1 MRQINI
7 RNLFRMRK
15 QPMKTTLGCVNTI
28 LIVGPNKHIF
38 NIVMEAEL
46 DVVNG
51 FDNLMRK
58 ISVEILHV
66 RWGAD
71 ENIFYNEV

>member
-1 MRQINI
+1 
-7 RNLFRMRK
+7 MRK

-28 LIVGPNKHIF
+28 LILGPNKHIF

-66 RWGAD
+66 R
-71 ENIFYNEV
+71 